1 MLIKVSFKISMT
13 YATLTETLMMANNSL
28 VRIYCGLNTLLNCIF
43 QNNTGRRLMIMIKF
57 VDNKKRMNGLN
68 HVLL

>member
-28 VRIYCGLNTLLNCIF
+28 VRIYCGLNTLLNYIF
-43 QNNTGRRLMIMIKF
+43 SKQHRCLMIMIKF
-57 VDNKKRMNGLN
+57 VDKYRRE
-68 HVLL
+68 